1 MPPQPDG
8 PEKIAFQG
16 KMIEVVEQPMRIG
29 EKRVTFEFAR
39 RAPGTRIII
48 PLHDGNI
55 LLTKEYRP
63 SLKSYDFRVPG
74 GKVFDSL
81 YEYNT
86 FLKSGIDITEAT
98 MQGAIKEAKEEAG
111 ISIEKME
118 LFAISKA
125 GASVEWD
132 LYYFVVTAYTEGAQA
147 PEEHE
152 DISLAPTPREEVKAM
167 CLDGRIQED
176 RSALMLL
183 RYLQS

>member
-1 MPPQPDG
+1 ML
-8 PEKIAFQG
+8 EI
-16 KMIEVVEQPMRIG
+16 VEQPMQIG
-29 EKRVTFEFAR
+29 EKQVTFEFAR

-63 SLKSYDFRVPG
+63 NLNGYDFRVPG

-81 YEYNT
+81 DEYTT
-86 FLKSGIDITEAT
+86 FLTSGTNITEAAKA
-98 MQGAIKEAKEEAG
+98 GAIKEAREETG
-111 ISIEKME
+111 IIVGDME

-132 LYYFVVTAYTEGAQA
+132 LYYFVVKSYTEGTQA

-152 DISLAPTPREEVKAM
+152 DITLAPTSRSEVKEM
-167 CLDGRIQED
+167 CLNGRIQED

-183 RYLQS
+183 RFLNTL